1 MDGKNK
7 LGRPYGKWIDD
18 IEVLCGALACTHV
31 ETVAGDS
38 RVVSV
43 GTMLNQ
49 SGLWSGYAI
58 ILAPPAPRCA
68 AAVTDDDDEG
78 GVDNVRR
85 W

>member
-1 MDGKNK
+1 MTLK
-7 LGRPYGKWIDD
+7 I
-18 IEVLCGALACTHV
+18 GAESYTYV
-31 ETVAGDS
+31 ETVAGVS

-58 ILAPPAPRCA
+58 ILALAAPRCA
-68 AAVTDDDDEG
+68 AAVTDDDDDEG

-85 W
+85 